1 MQENNEKTLTW
12 ETEIRMGQVLV
23 LFNHHDFLSLNTSY
37 TRLILTHAYPAYCVT
52 VVANFGMV
60 GNTSGV

>member
-1 MQENNEKTLTW
+1 
-12 ETEIRMGQVLV
+12 MGQVLV
-23 LFNHHDFLSLNTSY
+23 LFNHHHFASSNSGY
-37 TRLILTHAYPAYCVT
+37 TQLIVTRDYPAYCVA